1 MKILAVFAFFMLPFI
16 LFLGMGATTNTT
28 IPANFINNAS
38 IAMQINN
45 TMSYVKE
52 VNGSAYLIFYPN
64 LSIAYNDINAA
75 KNVSGNKSK
84 INYLLSSA
92 KNNAIYENNMLND
105 YRYIS
110 FIVMIFFAIISG
122 FILYKFT
129 VPYKNKIYKIK
140 NKNKKK
146 E

>member
-1 MKILAVFAFFMLPFI
+1 MKILAVFAFFILPSI
-16 LFLGMGATTNTT
+16 LFLSAGATNT
-28 IPANFINNAS
+28 IMPANFINNAS
-38 IAMQINN
+38 IAMRINN
-45 TMSYVKE
+45 TLSYINE

-75 KNVSGNKSK
+75 KNVSGNTSK
-84 INYLLSSA
+84 INYLLLSA
-92 KNNAIYENNMLND
+92 ENNAKYEYNMLND

-110 FIVMIFFAIISG
+110 FIVMIFFVIISG
-122 FILYKFT
+122 FILYKFST
-129 VPYKNKIYKIK
+129 PYKNKIYR